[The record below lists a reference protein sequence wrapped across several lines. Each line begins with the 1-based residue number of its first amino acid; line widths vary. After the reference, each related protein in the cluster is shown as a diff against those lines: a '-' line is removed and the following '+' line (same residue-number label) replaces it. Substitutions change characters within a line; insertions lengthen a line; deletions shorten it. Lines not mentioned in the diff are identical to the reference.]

1 MIGKV
6 QLSVG
11 VFQDP
16 KDIEMEN
23 QSFVC
28 LFVCLFFN
36 NNMAS
41 EFLPQNLEKSSFSYF
56 KSVKYS
62 G

>member
-28 LFVCLFFN
+28 LFVF
-36 NNMAS
+36 
-41 EFLPQNLEKSSFSYF
+41 
-56 KSVKYS
+56 
-62 G
+62 

>member
-28 LFVCLFFN
+28 LFVFN
-36 NNMAS
+36 SNMSS